1 MPKYIPGMFTK
12 AFMEVVET
20 HLEYKML
27 ERQTIIREIKGSG
40 YFDCQSYPVHGAILE
55 IYDQ

>member
-1 MPKYIPGMFTK
+1 MFTK